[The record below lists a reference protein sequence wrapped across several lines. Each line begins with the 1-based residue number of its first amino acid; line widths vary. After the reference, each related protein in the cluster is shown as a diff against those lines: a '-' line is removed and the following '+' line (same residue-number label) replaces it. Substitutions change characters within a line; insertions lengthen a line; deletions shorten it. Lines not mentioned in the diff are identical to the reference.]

1 MYPDE
6 TLVNAVRFLR
16 TAVAYCASLGVRIRR
31 LLTDNG
37 SAFRSKAFAQACAEL
52 KIRHSFTRPDRPQ
65 TNGKT
70 ERFIQSAL
78 REWAYNFVYQSS
90 AERTANLD
98 AGIHHCN

>member
-1 MYPDE
+1 M
-6 TLVNAVRFLR
+6 
-16 TAVAYCASLGVRIRR
+16 
-31 LLTDNG
+31 
-37 SAFRSKAFAQACAEL
+37 AQIWIGAD
-52 KIRHSFTRPDRPQ
+52 ITRPDRPQ